1 MTSKCRIEL
10 LALLLAPTLG
20 FAQKQLLTQALGQ
33 LFTPESPFDAGTY
46 KPLRGHER
54 WQRWLNED
62 GRTPQIYAA
71 SLGTAAY
78 SQVIESPDGW
88 PRTWEGYGRRVG
100 SHLGSSAIE
109 NTVHES
115 MAAAEGTDPRYF
127 ACACTGIFPRTGHAL
142 KMTFLTYNRSG
153 HETLDLPM
161 LTGAYGSS
169 MIKTMWYPD
178 HYSPLAQGVQSG
190 HIEVG
195 LIGVENILREF
206 SPDIKRLLHLRAGR
220 PATEP

>member
-1 MTSKCRIEL
+1 VNSKCRIAL
-10 LALLLAPTLG
+10 LVLLLAPTLG
-20 FAQKQLLTQALGQ
+20 FAQKQLLTQTLGQ
-33 LFTPESPFDAGTY
+33 LFTPEAPFDAGTY

-54 WQRWLNED
+54 WQRWLDED
-62 GRTPQIYAA
+62 GRTPEIYAA

-109 NTVHES
+109 HTVRES

-127 ACACTGIFPRTGHAL
+127 ACGCTGIFPRTGHAL

-195 LIGVENILREF
+195 IIGAENILREF
-206 SPDIKRLLHLRAGR
+206 SPDIKRLLHLRAKR
-220 PATEP
+220 P